1 MPSSTDVRAAASET
15 RAAAL
20 IAIMTCRS
28 VPPRHLI
35 GPGPSQADLARM
47 IEAASTAPDHR
58 GLRPYRFLEI
68 ADRTA
73 LAEAFVVAE
82 REMNSTAT
90 EADLDRA
97 RERAGHAPC
106 LLAVITRID
115 DDNAEVT
122 VPEQIASAGAALGYL
137 LLAAHSLGFGAMAVS
152 GEKARSRSL
161 HLRLG
166 LSRNKSLLC
175 FVGVGTPAKTRGPRK
190 ADEMAGPLLTRWT
203 A

>member
-1 MPSSTDVRAAASET
+1 MIR
-15 RAAAL
+15 
-20 IAIMTCRS
+20 RS
-28 VPPRHLI
+28 VPPRHLVE
-35 GPGPSQADLARM
+35 PGPSQADLARM

-82 REMNSTAT
+82 REMNPTAT

-115 DDNAEVT
+115 DDNSEVT

-152 GEKARSRSL
+152 RREGAVPLAAFEAGTVEKRVA
-161 HLRLG
+161 
-166 LSRNKSLLC
+166 SLLRRRRHSRENARTTQ
-175 FVGVGTPAKTRGPRK
+175 GG
-190 ADEMAGPLLTRWT
+190 
-203 A
+203 